1 MGGVICQEKHHRWVA
16 QSPKPASCAG
26 VDVSGGAVAE
36 AGSCAGVDVS
46 GGAVAEAG
54 KLCEVVVSGASPP
67 ASAIASAGGGARVA
81 CASTQIVVLMV
92 PVRMLSTPVEE

>member
-16 QSPKPASCAG
+16 QSPKPASG
-26 VDVSGGAVAE
+26 
-36 AGSCAGVDVS
+36 AGVDVS

-67 ASAIASAGGGARVA
+67 ASAIAGPEA
-81 CASTQIVVLMV
+81 
-92 PVRMLSTPVEE
+92 VRG